1 MLRMGRN
8 VAKRITGENGKVVL
22 IKESKL
28 ANIFGSN
35 LATYFDLLT
44 EASILGGPR
53 GAAPPNIFLRGAHPL
68 IGPPQ

>member
-35 LATYFDLLT
+35 LATYFDLLIF
-44 EASILGGPR
+44 ILWNLTNDNPVF
-53 GAAPPNIFLRGAHPL
+53 ICW
-68 IGPPQ
+68 